1 MKKSILITIAIIAAI
16 VLSIFGAYLIDMNC
30 MENNKPVVFS
40 TWGYDYAP
48 PVGIDEI
55 INVSKEEMIINEKQA
70 IYDVNNDYLN
80 LTIPD
85 DWEFEIITDFTNS
98 MYRCGLKI
106 YPKNSETY
114 MNVYCANRFGVCGT
128 GLKVEK
134 INLDNGIEVEVG
146 YYNDN
151 ENWEYAYFEDG
162 ESKIA
167 AWNSGLVGEN
177 ANAALEILKT
187 VKYNKNK

>member
-1 MKKSILITIAIIAAI
+1 MKKSILISIVILVAIALAI
-16 VLSIFGAYLIDMNC
+16 LGAYLIDMNC

-40 TWGYDYAP
+40 TWGYQYVP

-70 IYDVNNDYLN
+70 IYDNGDDYLN
-80 LTIPD
+80 LTIPN
-85 DWEFEIITDFTNS
+85 DWEFESITDFAND
-98 MYRCGLKI
+98 MYKCGLKI
-106 YPKNSETY
+106 YPKDSENY
-114 MNVYCANRFGVCGT
+114 MSVYCANWFGVCGT

-146 YYNDN
+146 YYNNN

-162 ESKIA
+162 EYKIA

>member
-1 MKKSILITIAIIAAI
+1 MKKSILISITIIVAITLAI
-16 VLSIFGAYLIDMNC
+16 FAAYLIDMNC

-55 INVSKEEMIINEKQA
+55 INISKEEMIINEKQA

-106 YPKNSETY
+106 YPKNSENC
-114 MNVYCANRFGVCGT
+114 MNVYCTNSFGVCGT

-134 INLDNGIEVEVG
+134 INLNNGIEVEVG
-146 YYNDN
+146 YYNNN
-151 ENWEYAYFEDG
+151 ENWEYAYFEDV
-162 ESKIA
+162 EYKIA
-167 AWNSGLVGEN
+167 AWNSGLIGED
-177 ANAALEILKT
+177 ANIALEILKSI
-187 VKYNKNK
+187 KYKK